1 MQGVSR
7 RRRHRSSNPFF
18 DETLKTSLNQRTCFR
33 PARLDSRPSGL
44 AGEDRTTATS
54 ALQSIGKTKA
64 TLEGRRIG
72 MLVDDGS
79 DAGAVQ
85 ARGRNRPEGD
95 CRLPN
100 ANDGSHFQ
108 SGPFHRFE

>member
-1 MQGVSR
+1 M
-7 RRRHRSSNPFF
+7 
-18 DETLKTSLNQRTCFR
+18 
-33 PARLDSRPSGL
+33 
-44 AGEDRTTATS
+44 
-54 ALQSIGKTKA
+54 KA